1 MNIFRERSRWTGKWS
16 MLGAPH
22 RGAGAH
28 TRAERLCTQN
38 ARNGFQLASF
48 GCIEVTCR
56 TVLLPKGLEGPGVVT
71 EGAREKGSMIDIE
84 SP

>member
-16 MLGAPH
+16 ML
-22 RGAGAH
+22 GAH

-56 TVLLPKGLEGPGVVT
+56 TVLRPKGLEGPGVVT
-71 EGAREKGSMIDIE
+71 EGAREMGSMIDIE

>member
-1 MNIFRERSRWTGKWS
+1 MNIFRQRSRWTGKWS

-22 RGAGAH
+22 RGTGAL
-28 TRAERLCTQN
+28 TRCTQN
-38 ARNGFQLASF
+38 ARKWFQLASF

-56 TVLLPKGLEGPGVVT
+56 TVLRPKGLEGPGVVT
-71 EGAREKGSMIDIE
+71 EGARGKGSMIYIE